1 MVTKSRSSRKTTPR
15 KKPGSTGE
23 GDYYHLELI
32 STRGFETFRTQDVGR
47 RGHIQRVAG
56 KKADG
61 GSWQTVKWLI
71 GKKDAHRRGNR
82 LVPDSKGAK
91 DVIEDLGAQPVHISG
106 DRFKVNVRAGAGKK
120 SDGSSGRRIRTKRAS
135 TRRST
140 RKASANGSRK

>member
-1 MVTKSRSSRKTTPR
+1 MVTKSRSPRKTTSR

-23 GDYYHLELI
+23 GDYYHVELT
-32 STRGFETFRTQDVGR
+32 STRGFEAFRTQDVGR

-91 DVIEDLGAQPVHISG
+91 DVIEDLGVQPVHISG
-106 DRFKVNVRAGAGKK
+106 DRFKVNVRAGSGKK
-120 SDGSSGRRIRTKRAS
+120 SDGSSGRRIRTKQAPA
-135 TRRST
+135 RRPT
-140 RKASANGSRK
+140 RKTSTSRSRK